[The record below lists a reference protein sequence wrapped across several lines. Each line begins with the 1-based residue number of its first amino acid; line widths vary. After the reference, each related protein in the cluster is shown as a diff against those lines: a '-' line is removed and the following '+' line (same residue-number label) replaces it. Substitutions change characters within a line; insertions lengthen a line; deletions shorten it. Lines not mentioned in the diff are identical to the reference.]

1 MLWPAVVLIFLLSVG
16 LGIAFFPGR
25 YEFPV
30 RWVSAL
36 ASPRLNPDGHVVFGA
51 GLSLMALLLAP
62 MPGFL
67 ASRLK
72 GPGTAAAVGLLWVGI
87 AGLFLLGLEAA
98 CSLRLASGLAHRIF
112 TTMIFLGLTPG
123 LLYFTARAFRPGCGW
138 PAGLGCAV
146 LTGPVLGAGAT
157 RLFLDLGPGP
167 VDRHAI
173 SPVLT
178 LAFWEWAAVAGLV
191 AGGYLTTW
199 AASRAAARDLVP
211 GSRAPAGP
219 EVTGELAAR
228 RP

>member
-1 MLWPAVVLIFLLSVG
+1 MIFLLAVG
-16 LGIAFFPGR
+16 LGIALFPGR

-36 ASPRLNPDGHVVFGA
+36 ASPRLNPGGHVVFGA

-67 ASRLK
+67 AARLR
-72 GPGTAAAVGLLWVGI
+72 GPGTAAALRLLWVGI

-98 CSLRLASGLAHRIF
+98 CSLQLAAGLAHRVF
-112 TTMIFLGLTPG
+112 TAMIFLGLTPG
-123 LLYFTARAFRPGCGW
+123 LLYFAARALRPGSGW

-157 RLFLDLGPGP
+157 RLLLDLGPPAG
-167 VDRHAI
+167 DRHAV
-173 SPVLT
+173 PLALT

-199 AASRAAARDLVP
+199 AASRAAARDVAP
-211 GSRAPAGP
+211 VSRAPAAPGM
-219 EVTGELAAR
+219 TGELAAR
-228 RP
+228 PHP